1 MYKELHFRTQ
11 LSMHLPTNRFWNIW
25 QKHMSILPY
34 CCCCCFVFVF
44 CLFIIW
50 KSGQMVSCIKMDQA
64 ITKSFSSSPW
74 VLLYTITHG
83 AGWHDYYTILYS
95 LWQFFLSNRA
105 VYLLL
110 WNIRLGYEHA
120 GLDFWLSS
128 IACHA
133 PKAPVLV
140 VGTHFDKVQSRRCL

>member
-1 MYKELHFRTQ
+1 M
-11 LSMHLPTNRFWNIW
+11 
-25 QKHMSILPY
+25 
-34 CCCCCFVFVF
+34 
-44 CLFIIW
+44 
-50 KSGQMVSCIKMDQA
+50 
-64 ITKSFSSSPW
+64 
-74 VLLYTITHG
+74 
-83 AGWHDYYTILYS
+83 
-95 LWQFFLSNRA
+95 SNRA

-140 VGTHFDKVQSRRCL
+140 VGSHKDQVWWPVHSVCYFAICFHAVD